1 MWNFLIVNEEPK
13 PADVIIVLSGGEDRV
28 EHGVA
33 LYQQDYADKIL
44 FTGVGSRSMYRQALS
59 LGITEDDILLEERSR
74 TTFENAK
81 YSIEIMR
88 AQGFQSAIIVT
99 SPTHTRRASIIF
111 TQFFEGVDLTICSV
125 PYDSSIAGKWWKDR
139 STATAVITEYLKLVF
154 HYLLER

>member
-28 EHGVA
+28 EHGVR
-33 LYQQDYADKIL
+33 LYQQDYADKLL

-81 YSIEIMR
+81 YSVEIVR

-99 SPTHTRRASIIF
+99 SPTHTRRSSIIF
-111 TQFFEGVDLTICSV
+111 AEFFEGVDLTVCSV
-125 PYDSSIAGKWWKDR
+125 PYDLSIADKWWKDR
-139 STATAVITEYLKLVF
+139 GTTRDVTSEYLKLLW
-154 HYLLER
+154 HYLFER